1 MSDPR
6 DVLLKSLEEIT
17 GSIYMED
24 IEQMISK
31 TREKKSKKDK
41 ETDEILDIIS
51 ERLKSHPLIK
61 KVIDQGNISKYIRR
75 RSDNY
80 KKLKKLLESKQGES
94 LSPVEMNEA
103 KRLMQRILDD
113 VKQYIVNQ
121 AIKTEQGLRRMHS
134 PGSVAKSEAMNLYF
148 SGEKYSENILTDL
161 ASKLYSSIALGDS
174 VGIYTEDEELL
185 EYLRQ
190 LIAQKFDRKARYKI
204 SADKLGISDYE
215 SKYPFSTFLGFLFWL
230 MDYYDQA
237 EGDEKNLLT
246 SIIDGFKRSSVTI
259 YFMPSEKE
267 KWRIINVPRLE
278 IFIDIW
284 MLNRDNRTTL
294 REFRDELINTI
305 KRARRKAQKDKTKI
319 DKVADIIMNNYE
331 IFCQRLITYGDL
343 DLYALRRIID
353 IVIDLDSS
361 YDIGLNLSKLGKLLE
376 LYKHK

>member
-1 MSDPR
+1 MSNSR

-41 ETDEILDIIS
+41 EADEILDIIS

-61 KVIDQGNISKYIRR
+61 KVIDQGNISRHIR

-80 KKLKKLLESKQGES
+80 KKLKKLLESKQDQD
-94 LSPVEMNEA
+94 LSPVEMIEA
-103 KRLMQRILDD
+103 KQLMQRILDD
-113 VKQYIVNQ
+113 VKQFIVNQ
-121 AIKTEQGLRRMHS
+121 AIKAEQGLRRMHS

-161 ASKLYSSIALGDS
+161 ASQLYSSIALGDS

-185 EYLRQ
+185 ENLKQ

-204 SADKLGISDYE
+204 SADRLEISDYE

-230 MDYYDQA
+230 MDYYDRA

-246 SIIDGFKRSSVTI
+246 SIIEGFKRSSVTI
-259 YFMPSEKE
+259 YFMPPEKE

-278 IFIDIW
+278 IFIDMW

-294 REFRDELINTI
+294 REFKDELINAI

-353 IVIDLDSS
+353 IVIDLDSN
-361 YDIGLNLSKLGKLLE
+361 YDIGLNLSKLGE
-376 LYKHK
+376 LFEFYKYK

>member
-1 MSDPR
+1 MSNSR

-61 KVIDQGNISKYIRR
+61 KVIDQGNISRYIR

-80 KKLKKLLESKQGES
+80 KKLKKLLESKQGQD

-121 AIKTEQGLRRMHS
+121 AIKAEQGLRRMHS

-185 EYLRQ
+185 ENLRQ
-190 LIAQKFDRKARYKI
+190 LIAQKFDRRARYKI

-237 EGDEKNLLT
+237 GGDEKNLLT

-294 REFRDELINTI
+294 REFKDELINTI
-305 KRARRKAQKDKTKI
+305 KRARGKAQKDKTKI

-353 IVIDLDSS
+353 IVIDLDSN
-361 YDIGLNLSKLGKLLE
+361 YDIGLNLSKLGE
-376 LYKHK
+376 LFEFYKHK